1 MAGNEQDVLPGL
13 TRQRLLAAFGDAE
26 FRAVCRGL
34 TVRVRLEGT
43 GPGLVVVLQDG
54 AATLEPV
61 GAAEIGISAPEHVWR
76 NVLAPVPPPGH
87 QSFTA
92 LQLANPEAT
101 VSGDPLSIAQ
111 ARAALERLLEVL
123 RGPVPAGAPPP
134 SSRDLRRIAG
144 RYETLRAPDGEYEI
158 YIEEAGSGT
167 PVVLLHTAGADGRQF
182 QAQLADPAF
191 GGVRLIAFD
200 CPFHGRS
207 MPPLDW
213 DGGVY
218 ALSQARYL
226 GWVTAFIEQHAGGH
240 AILVGCSMGAAMA
253 IVTAAA
259 RPDLLRGVVALEPPL
274 RSPGRRNPFLAHAAV
289 AGGVHNA
296 AYVRGLMSPTSPEAM
311 RRRAGWIYAQGG
323 PGVYTGDLAFY
334 SDEFDGTEVGPRIA
348 GCPVHL
354 LCGEYDYSATPA
366 DGLALSRLIAGSTYV
381 SMPGLGHF
389 PMTEDPERFRPYF
402 LRALGALTG

>member
-1 MAGNEQDVLPGL
+1 MLV
-13 TRQRLLAAFGDAE
+13 AFEDAE

-34 TVRVRLEGT
+34 STRVLLGC
-43 GPGLVVVLQDG
+43 G
-54 AATLEPV
+54 AAGVVIAVRDGLPTLEAN
-61 GAAEIGISAPEHVWR
+61 GAADISIIAPEGVWQG
-76 NVLAPVPPPGH
+76 VLAAVPPPGH

-92 LQLANPEAT
+92 LQLANPDAE
-101 VSGDPLSIAQ
+101 VSGDPLAIAQ

-123 RGPVPAGAPPP
+123 RGPAEAPTPAV
-134 SSRDLRRIAG
+134 RDLRRIAG
-144 RYETLRAPDGEYEI
+144 RYETLRAPDGTYDV
-158 YIEEAGSGT
+158 YVEEAGVGL

-191 GGVRLIAFD
+191 DRFRLIAFD

-213 DGGVY
+213 DGGTY
-218 ALSQARYL
+218 LLSQARYL
-226 GWVTAFIEQHAGGH
+226 GWVTSFIEQHAEGR

-253 IVTAAA
+253 VVAAAA

-274 RSPGRRNPFLAHAAV
+274 RSPGRRNPYLAHAAV
-289 AGGVHNA
+289 AAGVHNA

-311 RRRAGWIYAQGG
+311 RRRAGWIYSQGA

-334 SDEFDGTEVGPRIA
+334 SDEFDGSAVGPRID

-366 DGLALSRLIAGSTYV
+366 DAMALSRLIAGSTYV
-381 SMPGLGHF
+381 PMPGLGHF
-389 PMTEDPERFRPYF
+389 PMTEDPDRFRPYF
-402 LRALGALTG
+402 LRALEAISG